1 MSQPGTLAHQ
11 LPDEPKAL
19 RALLSEHGITWV
31 MVAAEASKTSRR
43 GHVGETLCSHVFADP
58 PRAKSQNVLDA
69 AKRLI
74 ERAQRRAAKAR
85 NGRRRQAV
93 AS

>member
-1 MSQPGTLAHQ
+1 MSQPGTLPQ
-11 LPDEPKAL
+11 LPDDPKSL
-19 RALLSEHGITWV
+19 RALLLEHGITWV
-31 MVAAEASKTSRR
+31 MVAAEASKTSKR

-74 ERAQRRAAKAR
+74 GRAKAR
-85 NGRRRQAV
+85 GGRQRQSVSA
-93 AS
+93 